1 MQSFIHK
8 LRLIVQSF
16 APQIFYWCRS
26 YRLRTRFRAQF
37 GADQRLFREAFYPRN
52 TPSVLTG
59 PFRGMLYL
67 DETVWG
73 PITPKWAGS
82 YEQELEDIIEKMIPR
97 GYDRIANLGCAEGYY
112 AVGLARLIDRCD
124 VFAFDLDPFA
134 RKQVRRLAE
143 INQVFSRFHVFG
155 ECSHSRLNELIHGK
169 TLILADIE
177 GYEIALLDPSR
188 APNLKEADLLIE
200 IHEDPSFSGMTKVE
214 EQLISRFS
222 ESHVIERKVSHDRR
236 SWIDQHQ
243 ALWQGKI
250 SRDQLAKALDEARS
264 NSQVWL
270 WARPKQVE
278 QPAGKISSR

>member
-1 MQSFIHK
+1 MQSFIRK
-8 LRLIVQSF
+8 LRLIVQTF
-16 APQIFYWCRS
+16 APELFYWCRS

-37 GADQRLFREAFYPRN
+37 GADQRLFRETFYPRN
-52 TPSVLTG
+52 TPPSVLTG

-82 YEQELEDIIEKMIPR
+82 YEQELQDIIEGMIASR
-97 GYDRIANLGCAEGYY
+97 YNRIVNLGCAEGYY
-112 AVGLARLIDRCD
+112 AVGLARLIDRCE
-124 VFAFDLDPFA
+124 VFAFDVDPFA

-143 INQVFSRFHVFG
+143 INQVFKRFHVFG
-155 ECSHSRLNELIHGK
+155 KCSHGRLNELIQGK
-169 TLILADIE
+169 TLILVDIE

-200 IHEDPSFSGMTKVE
+200 IHEDRGFSDMTKVE
-214 EQLISRFS
+214 EQLTRRFS
-222 ESHVIERKVSHDRR
+222 ESHVIERRVSYDRG

-250 SRDQLAKALDEARS
+250 SRHQLAKLLDEARS
-264 NSQVWL
+264 HSQVWL
-270 WARPKQVE
+270 WVKR
-278 QPAGKISSR
+278 R